1 MANTTLKT
9 YQEKATNLIIQA
21 LEKGVAVWTQPWI
34 IAAGDHGLFNRFC
47 YRGSNILTTA
57 AAKVD
62 ADMQSNVWLT
72 FKKFKEL
79 REKYPDLKM
88 KAGSKGV
95 PIVYWFRTEKTD
107 SNGEVVLN
115 SKGNPYVIMFP
126 KTYTVFNADC
136 FAGVNLEELET
147 KEPLLSVERCTSAKA
162 AVDEILAS
170 YVDHPQMFYE
180 RQGRAYYIPSLHE
193 VHVPPYEYFKSEAEA
208 FSTIAHELVHSTG
221 PKLKR
226 DQSGGF
232 GSQAYSYEE
241 LVAECGCTILCARK
255 GYLEQTVE
263 NSAAYLKGWAKAL
276 KDHPNWLYE
285 AMRDA
290 EKAVCLILGE
300 TDGEHAGEELSN
312 AV

>member
-9 YQEKATNLIIQA
+9 YQEKATNLILQA

-34 IAAGDHGLFNRFC
+34 IAAGDHGLFNKAC

-57 AAKVD
+57 AAKLVSG
-62 ADMQSNVWLT
+62 AQSNAWLT
-72 FKKFKEL
+72 FNKFKEL

-95 PIVYWFRTEKTD
+95 PIVYWFRAEKTD
-107 SNGEVVLN
+107 SNGEAILN
-115 SKGNPYVIMFP
+115 SKGNPYVVMFP
-126 KTYTVFNADC
+126 KTYVVFNADC
-136 FAGVNLEELET
+136 FEGVNLEDLEV
-147 KEPLLSVERCTSAKA
+147 KEPLLSVERCTSAKS
-162 AVDEILAS
+162 AVDEILSS

-180 RQGRAYYIPSLHE
+180 RQGRAYYIPKLHE
-193 VHVPPYEYFKSEAEA
+193 VHVPPYEYYKSEAEA
-208 FSTIAHELVHSTG
+208 FSTIAHEIVHSTG
-221 PKLKR
+221 AKLKR

-232 GSQAYSYEE
+232 GSKAYSYEE
-241 LVAECGCTILCARK
+241 LVAECGCSILCAKK
-255 GYLEQTVE
+255 GYLEQTVD

-276 KDHPNWLYE
+276 NDHPNWLYE

-290 EKAVCLILGE
+290 EKAVNLILGNTNE
-300 TDGEHAGEELSN
+300 EHSEEELRN